1 MQTRYRNSEMKYLST
16 DLFNL
21 GSNISNKK
29 GRGGYR
35 DHGLQT
41 KHGSFIYG
49 PFKLAATDWAWEKHM

>member
-1 MQTRYRNSEMKYLST
+1 MKYLST